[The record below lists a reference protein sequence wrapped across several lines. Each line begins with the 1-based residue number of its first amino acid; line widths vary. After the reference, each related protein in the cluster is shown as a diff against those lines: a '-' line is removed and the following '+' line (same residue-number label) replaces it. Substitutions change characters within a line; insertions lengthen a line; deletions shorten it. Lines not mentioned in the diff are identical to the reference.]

1 MSPPSIDSLQTAL
14 FLFIS
19 LHRASSF
26 DPLINSLRT
35 LRVAPPRPFT
45 CSTLPSTM
53 KPRTDQKHGTK
64 FEMAHTTQ
72 TQPEMETKRVE
83 NKSQAAAQA
92 VVSSW
97 REYVNAFL
105 AAEISAL
112 TRYYDRVIQWL
123 PREDDKGALLA
134 AVAAPRKETIGKD
147 EPFPDLTH
155 ERDKRT
161 AILING
167 TFNYDFDIQALLIHL
182 KTKLSRTSRL
192 VVLLYN
198 PYLRWAYYLATRLE
212 SARAS
217 CRAPS

>member
-1 MSPPSIDSLQTAL
+1 
-14 FLFIS
+14 
-19 LHRASSF
+19 
-26 DPLINSLRT
+26 
-35 LRVAPPRPFT
+35 
-45 CSTLPSTM
+45 
-53 KPRTDQKHGTK
+53 
-64 FEMAHTTQ
+64 
-72 TQPEMETKRVE
+72 METERAE
-83 NKSQAAAQA
+83 NKPHAAAQPA
-92 VVSSW
+92 VSNW

-134 AVAAPRKETIGKD
+134 AVAAPRKRNHWQRRA
-147 EPFPDLTH
+147 FPDLTH
-155 ERDKRT
+155 EHDQRT

-182 KTKLSRTSRL
+182 KTSSRGHRGSSCCSTTHTCAGPTTSQL
-192 VVLLYN
+192 G
-198 PYLRWAYYLATRLE
+198 WE